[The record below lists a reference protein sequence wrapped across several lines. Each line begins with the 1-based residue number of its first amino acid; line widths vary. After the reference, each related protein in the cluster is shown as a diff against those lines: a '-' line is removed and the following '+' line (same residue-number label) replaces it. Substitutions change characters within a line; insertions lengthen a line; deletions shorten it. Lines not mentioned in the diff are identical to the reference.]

1 MNTKNSI
8 FGCFCLFM
16 TSWML
21 MSATL
26 YNFGIINSLTPL
38 LKIMYNSTYQNTY
51 HVSMSSNTWTLL
63 LSVTA
68 SSIYI
73 GAVLGGFGT
82 NYLLNVLSR
91 RSTMQLTHIIHI
103 IGVLVISVCGGFT
116 WSFGAI
122 FVGRLITGISLGM
135 SYNLPT
141 LVVAE
146 LSSRGSQGFWESL
159 VGVSGLFGLFA
170 AVVFGNPKVMGNM
183 ELWPYLVGL
192 SIIPSII
199 YLISSV
205 WIPNTPFYL
214 VRQGKHEEAIETLSK
229 LRISNQVN
237 VTKEMEAMKEEIK
250 QVKAVTIV
258 EMVTT
263 KSYRNQFI
271 AVVMLYLNLVLVGI
285 DGVVMYSN
293 LMFKEAGLT
302 TSQAS
307 IATISVFGAQL
318 LAGVVGSTL
327 VQKYGGRKML
337 IISNIVI
344 ITSLTVCTI
353 SRGVPHSKHSAT
365 VFVAVGAIGLFL
377 IAWSAGT
384 NPSIFALLAAI
395 TTEPTRPTAFGYAAL
410 MFWVSDC
417 SVGVG
422 FPFLQKYMGAYSLT
436 PWLAF
441 SVVFLF
447 FSIFFIPE
455 TKNKSVKE
463 IQAKFGRSGNEENK
477 PLLNE

>member
-1 MNTKNSI
+1 MDI
-8 FGCFCLFM
+8 
-16 TSWML
+16 
-21 MSATL
+21 A
-26 YNFGIINSLTPL
+26 I
-38 LKIMYNSTYQNTY
+38 
-51 HVSMSSNTWTLL
+51 VSHCIQYLHW
-63 LSVTA
+63 
-68 SSIYI
+68 SSIRWI
-73 GAVLGGFGT
+73 WNKL
-82 NYLLNVLSR
+82 
-91 RSTMQLTHIIHI
+91 
-103 IGVLVISVCGGFT
+103 
-116 WSFGAI
+116 
-122 FVGRLITGISLGM
+122 FVKCSKQTLHYAAHSYHSYYWCACDISLW
-135 SYNLPT
+135 
-141 LVVAE
+141 
-146 LSSRGSQGFWESL
+146 R
-159 VGVSGLFGLFA
+159 
-170 AVVFGNPKVMGNM
+170 
-183 ELWPYLVGL
+183 
-192 SIIPSII
+192 
-199 YLISSV
+199 
-205 WIPNTPFYL
+205 FYL
-214 VRQGKHEEAIETLSK
+214 VIRGHLCRPFDNRNLTWNVLQPSHSGSCRTKFQRQPGILGKSCWCKRIIWPICCCCIWEPQGNGKYGVVALLGKHEEAIETLSK